1 MYLHLMPITPP
12 NPTRQGSWSWF
23 VPDDAPEEKQ
33 FHARTVGMTPVRM
46 TLAAL
51 TNHPRVVLLVVA
63 ATLVAESCGIA
74 LSRIAGWSTSAV
86 IDTGHTVALLGTV
99 TLILVLQG
107 IGFWTEA
114 AKIGLN
120 DMSIARMVHGLR
132 LELTQNLMLL
142 EARTLTPGT
151 VLNTVDE
158 DTSALAEVK
167 QSFDFTLS
175 LFFYL
180 TGSALVIAAVDW
192 RLALGVVSGGVCTA
206 LVAAATAGP
215 LTRVAEERRAAE
227 SRSVSLATD
236 FAQGSRIIKGL
247 GAVETSHARFD
258 AAAGDA
264 LTVMLREVRI
274 GALMTVVRQ
283 AVPAVFGFGL
293 VVGAALLAFDGRI
306 TPGEFLT
313 VVLLAPPA
321 LTVTG
326 FSLGFFIDV
335 WSRAQASAGRIGR
348 FTSALTDPEN
358 ISTEVPPEVP
368 EPGLTVWAPVTPEG
382 RRVAADR
389 ARQLAATP
397 GVLAPPHGV
406 NIFEGTLRENIDP
419 TGKLDTA
426 RVRAALDAA
435 CCGDIVTRLGGY
447 RPDGGLPDAPIGEA
461 GLNLSG
467 GQRQRVALARALAA
481 DAEILLLDEP
491 TTGLDAVT
499 LDDVARAVTRLRGSR
514 PTVIITAGRAWRAV
528 SDRVLTDRELLR

>member
-1 MYLHLMPITPP
+1 MPTIHL
-12 NPTRQGSWSWF
+12 NRARQRSWSWF
-23 VPDDAPEEKQ
+23 VPTEPPAENP
-33 FHARTVGMTPVRM
+33 FHGRTGRM
-46 TLAAL
+46 SPFRTTLSAL
-51 TNHPRVVLLVVA
+51 LNHPRIVLLVIA
-63 ATLVAESCGIA
+63 MTLVSEACGIA
-74 LSRIAGWSTSAV
+74 LSRIAGWSTGAV

-99 TLILVLQG
+99 SLILVLQG
-107 IGFWTEA
+107 IGFWSEA

-132 LELTQNLMLL
+132 LELTQNLMVL
-142 EARTLTPGT
+142 EAHTLTPGT
-151 VLNTVDE
+151 VLTTVDE

-192 RLALGVVSGGVCTA
+192 RLAVGVVGGGVCTA

-215 LTRVAEERRAAE
+215 LTRVAEARRAAE

-247 GAVETSHARFD
+247 GAVETSQARFD

-274 GALMTVVRQ
+274 GVFMTIIRQ

-293 VVGAALLAFDGRI
+293 VVGAALLAFEGRI

-348 FTSALTDPEN
+348 FAAALTSPER
-358 ISTEVPPEVP
+358 ISAETSPAVP
-368 EPGLTVWAPVTPEG
+368 ERGLTVWAPVTPEG
-382 RRVAADR
+382 RRAAAEE
-389 ARQLAATP
+389 ARKLAVVP

-419 TGKLDTA
+419 TGELSTG

-447 RPDGGLPDAPIGEA
+447 GPDGDLPDAAIGEA

-499 LDDVARAVTRLRGSR
+499 LDDVARAVTRLRGARS
-514 PTVIITAGRAWRAV
+514 TVIITAGRAWRAV
-528 SDRVLTDRELLR
+528 ADRVLTDAELLR